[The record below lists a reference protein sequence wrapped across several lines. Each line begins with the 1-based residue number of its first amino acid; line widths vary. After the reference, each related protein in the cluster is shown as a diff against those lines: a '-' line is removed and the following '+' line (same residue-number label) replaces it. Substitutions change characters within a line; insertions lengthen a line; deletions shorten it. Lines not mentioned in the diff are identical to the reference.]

1 MRVPGGYAIRT
12 DPVLGISETDTRT
25 CGHCQRVDA
34 IKPFCDPAEVGG
46 LCYVCNRY
54 ICLRCHGLATCDPIE
69 RKLERNE
76 ARGRLLRDITG

>member
-25 CGHCQRVDA
+25 CGHCQKVDA
-34 IKPFCDPAEVGG
+34 IRPFCDPAEVGG